1 MLLGRFLFVYITNIN
16 YLLNSVVSFFTN
28 HSHIRIII
36 NCYFHLHVY
45 KWSQIKCP
53 NSVGES
59 MMGGIGGE
67 VWGGLMVV
75 VTLAR
80 VLGSGWN
87 CNDRLLFAVRACTQV
102 EWCSSKTWWV
112 GLPLLWVSPYCFP
125 AIFCYCVCVRPITVC
140 WLWLILFGVG

>member
-16 YLLNSVVSFFTN
+16 YLLNSVVSFLPITRISELSLIVISICTFTSEVRSN
-28 HSHIRIII
+28 VLI
-36 NCYFHLHVY
+36 
-45 KWSQIKCP
+45 
-53 NSVGES
+53 SVGES
-59 MMGGIGGE
+59 MMGEIGGE

-102 EWCSSKTWWV
+102 E
-112 GLPLLWVSPYCFP
+112 
-125 AIFCYCVCVRPITVC
+125 
-140 WLWLILFGVG
+140 